1 MSNPLFN
8 PPSGGNSGN
17 AALNLPTIEAI
28 FSEIDTD
35 QSGQLETDEF
45 TSWWRANG
53 GDPSQIPLFEE
64 CFELVGAEDGVPGV
78 SLLEFQKVIG
88 AVAANDWLEKFSREH
103 QRPYWWNQKTGES
116 SWVDPGGPN
125 RVNECVQEWLEHV
138 GVMRIE
144 V

>member
-1 MSNPLFN
+1 MRLRLTRT
-8 PPSGGNSGN
+8 GY
-17 AALNLPTIEAI
+17 
-28 FSEIDTD
+28 

-103 QRPYWWNQKTGES
+103 QRPYWWNQRTGER
-116 SWVDPGGPN
+116 SWVDPGGPD
-125 RVNECVQEWLEHV
+125 RVDECVQEWLEHV
-138 GVMRIE
+138 GVLRIE